1 MLWQP
6 NAYAIPYLQHHAY
19 TMKRTTI
26 ALVFVALISGCATT
40 NVTQFQA
47 PDGTSV
53 KTVKCSSDATKC
65 FSAASQS
72 CREGGTYQVVSS
84 ASRAGGLAADI
95 LPGPVTWYYMT
106 YVCGPSDGVMPEFN
120 FTGQQYVPPPA
131 PIVIRQ
137 SPTSTT
143 CSSFGNS
150 VSCNTR

>member
-1 MLWQP
+1 
-6 NAYAIPYLQHHAY
+6 
-19 TMKRTTI
+19 MKKTTFAF
-26 ALVFVALISGCATT
+26 ALTIFFSGCATT

-47 PDGTSV
+47 PDGTAV

-65 FSAASQS
+65 FNAASQS
-72 CREGGTYQVVSS
+72 CPDEGTYKVISS

-106 YVCGPSDGVMPEFN
+106 YVCGPSDGVMPEFK

-131 PIVIRQ
+131 PVIIRQ

-143 CSSFGNS
+143 CTGYGNS
-150 VSCNTR
+150 ATCNTR